1 VEKQGD
7 IVSMTAGEFADLIQS
22 YEDNIEASDQE
33 EAKKI
38 YTDRLKALLFDG
50 RKILIAA
57 LRLIDAEE
65 EIEAP

>member
-1 VEKQGD
+1 MDKQGD
-7 IVSMTAGEFADLIQS
+7 MVTMTAGEFADLIQS

-38 YTDRLKALLFDG
+38 YKNRLKAILFDG